1 MFFFTNS
8 VSDHK
13 DCLQCGKS
21 FFGPN
26 AGQNFINHLKKHI
39 PKKTMVCQ
47 YCNKDYKKKSE
58 LERHLNTCKA
68 RKKTCEVINNVK
80 QKVISNEKADKL
92 DINKQMSTS
101 KKQTRLL
108 KCAVPFCKTVGANGF
123 FKFPKDLDRK
133 AEWLRCCGL
142 TGHNATSKDRVCYEH
157 FENWCFV
164 NTIHPNRRQFLR
176 PNAKPEKNLPLL

>member
-39 PKKTMVCQ
+39 PKKSMVCQ

-58 LERHLNTCKA
+58 LGRHLNTCKA
-68 RKKTCEVINNVK
+68 RKKTCKIINIVK
-80 QKVISNEKADKL
+80 QKVKSENLNLKTEPSDHKFEIDKEKSLAVISK
-92 DINKQMSTS
+92 I
-101 KKQTRLL
+101 
-108 KCAVPFCKTVGANGF
+108 
-123 FKFPKDLDRK
+123 
-133 AEWLRCCGL
+133 
-142 TGHNATSKDRVCYEH
+142 
-157 FENWCFV
+157 
-164 NTIHPNRRQFLR
+164 
-176 PNAKPEKNLPLL
+176 